1 MHDLIDPNELT
12 IQKVSNSNGTSKF
25 LVQVVPNVLSAD
37 SSIGLSSHLFLN
49 NNGTKGLEDIENI
62 IIKVPPD
69 KTGAQYT
76 LFFYI
81 HFCTRK
87 DEALKFLFQESPI
100 SSFFTKTME
109 LVQQRPMGQCLSDG
123 ENSHIHQS
131 ELGCHMLFS

>member
-1 MHDLIDPNELT
+1 MHDLIDPNKLT
-12 IQKVSNSNGTSKF
+12 IQEVSNSNGTSKF
-25 LVQVVPNVLSAD
+25 LVQVLSNVLSAD
-37 SSIGLSSHLFLN
+37 SSMGSSSHLFLN

-69 KTGAQYT
+69 KTDTQYT

-81 HFCTRK
+81 HPCTCK
-87 DEALKFLFQESPI
+87 GEALKFLFQESPI
-100 SSFFTKTME
+100 SSFFTKTLG
-109 LVQQRPMGQCLSDG
+109 LVQQRPIGHCLSNG